1 MGYLAPEHPL
11 NLFCARVC
19 VRVFSRTLWHHPG
32 FLYLYLGE
40 RERLCDRIW
49 ISFTLRL
56 QLHTV
61 YSPKHRHKT
70 DRCLSSQ
77 SPKETKRR
85 ARERP
90 EEILLWWQ
98 MVSAEKLPKNNS
110 KWIRV
115 VVQRRE
121 KGWGEMCY
129 SSFRQRWQPCGL
141 DLSDWKGF
149 PFWIWFVEEQQ
160 EASWTFFLTMK
171 QKHCMMGKS
180 QWNTSVCGASSN
192 SHEYSEWLTSWWI
205 V

>member
-19 VRVFSRTLWHHPG
+19 VCVFSRTLWHHPG
-32 FLYLYLGE
+32 FLYLGE

-121 KGWGEMCY
+121 KGWGENVLFILQAAMTALRFGP
-129 SSFRQRWQPCGL
+129 FRLKR
-141 DLSDWKGF
+141 F
-149 PFWIWFVEEQQ
+149 PF
-160 EASWTFFLTMK
+160 L
-171 QKHCMMGKS
+171 
-180 QWNTSVCGASSN
+180 NLVCGRTAGSILN
-192 SHEYSEWLTSWWI
+192 LLFNNETEALHDGKITVKYVRVWC
-205 V
+205 VV